1 MATRPCAPQAEPGFA
16 GPVAGGRVL
25 RCLPAAFGASRL
37 WGPVVKEVVLVML
50 ADRYRLDRVVGRGG
64 TGEVW
69 AAWDLRLA
77 RSVAVKLASARAS
90 EEAVARFRREART
103 EAHLHHRHIVEIY
116 DFGTQ
121 DGRSYLV
128 MELVEG
134 PTLAEVV
141 KGREPRPASWVAG
154 VGAQIADG
162 LAEAHRLGVVH
173 RDIKPSNILLDGG
186 ANVKIADF
194 GIAQSAG
201 QETTTRITRPGTV
214 TGTSAYMAPE
224 AARGQPLTAA
234 ADVYSL
240 GCTLYQFLAGR
251 PPFVGEHPLAV
262 LCQQVECVAPP
273 LREFRPGVPEE
284 VEAFVLRMLA
294 KDPRA
299 RPTAPEVRDWCA
311 AAARQNAEPAVPAA
325 PAAVHAPG
333 VRPEPDP
340 GDRGPAPV
348 TVPVPVRAHRRGPVA
363 AGATAAVAVISVA
376 VMALAWPASDG
387 HTPPPPSGSHSTSHA
402 TTDAHHRATPD
413 PGSHPSS
420 RTSVPG
426 QETLPVSDRQ
436 PSPPGAPRTTGPVDT
451 SVIAPRRTSGGSEPA
466 APASSPTPDAPDP
479 SPTTAP
485 PTTPPSSATTEPGP
499 TATTTPPTSTDPLG

>member
-1 MATRPCAPQAEPGFA
+1 M
-16 GPVAGGRVL
+16 
-25 RCLPAAFGASRL
+25 
-37 WGPVVKEVVLVML
+37 VKEVVLVML
-50 ADRYRLDRVVGRGG
+50 GNRYRLDRVVGRGG

-77 RSVAVKLASARAS
+77 RPVAVKLVSARAS
-90 EEAVARFRREART
+90 QEAVARFRHEART

-134 PTLAEVV
+134 PTLADVV

-154 VGAQIADG
+154 IGAQIADG
-162 LAEAHRLGVVH
+162 LAEAHRRGVVH

-201 QETTTRITRPGTV
+201 QETTTRITCAGTV
-214 TGTSAYMAPE
+214 TGTSAYMSPE

-240 GCTLYQFLAGR
+240 GCTLYQVLAGR

-262 LCQQVECVAPP
+262 LCQQVECDAPP
-273 LREFRPGVPEE
+273 LREFRPGLPQE

-299 RPTAPEVRDWCA
+299 RPTALEVRDWCA
-311 AAARQNAEPAVPAA
+311 AAARQSAAPAVPAS
-325 PAAVHAPG
+325 PVTVHAPG
-333 VRPEPDP
+333 VRPGPGP
-340 GDRGPAPV
+340 GDRGAAPV
-348 TVPVPVRAHRRGPVA
+348 TVPAPVRAHRKGPVA
-363 AGATAAVAVISVA
+363 AGATAAVAVISAA

-387 HTPPPPSGSHSTSHA
+387 HTAPPQSGSHPTSHA
-402 TTDAHHRATPD
+402 TSDAHHRATPN

-420 RTSVPG
+420 RTSAPG
-426 QETLPVSDRQ
+426 EEPLPVSDRQ
-436 PSPPGAPRTTGPVDT
+436 PSPPGAPSTTGLVDT
-451 SVIAPRRTSGGSEPA
+451 SVTAPRRTPGGSEPA
-466 APASSPTPDAPDP
+466 APAPSSTPDARDP

-485 PTTPPSSATTEPGP
+485 PTPTTPPSSATTEPGP
-499 TATTTPPTSTDPLG
+499 TATTTPPTSTDTLG